1 MEINLTKDELNTLQY
16 SLYGSLRNLVANKRR
31 VNEQYGEDFDAM
43 FERITQKYM
52 ALIGRIYDAL
62 TLLEDQER

>member
-1 MEINLTKDELNTLQY
+1 MEINLTKDELIILQY

-43 FERITQKYM
+43 FESITQKYM